1 MIPDHFS
8 CDKEEMGNLACE
20 LHLCLGA
27 RVTISRNL
35 CVDHGLCNGTVGI
48 VHDIVVND
56 KGLVEASKVCNS
68 A

>member
-1 MIPDHFS
+1 
-8 CDKEEMGNLACE
+8 MGNLACE